1 MPWARRVSDAGQP
14 ARPAAAGPGRR
25 GFRRRRFRRSR
36 RLGRDGAANVRPGE
50 RLREERQSAGDRRSR
65 RARRGAARR
74 RGRRGKGAI
83 GGGALALLGT
93 LAMQALQKN
102 WGQQQTPTDPN
113 ALAREAPLGLR
124 APQNAREEQ
133 ELDQR
138 ALLMV
143 RAMINAAK
151 ADGEIDRQEIERIS
165 AKLGDAASD
174 QEARAFLVQEM
185 QQPSD
190 IDGITRQVSSPE
202 LAVQVY
208 AASLLAIEV
217 DTPGRAGLPARPRRP
232 PGPRCQRDLPGPPGA
247 GGPHGPPERL
257 TSGEPCDGG
266 IGLGCDRRCPDLAG
280 VRTADAESI
289 VYLRDGPQ
297 TSPPGLTE
305 LVGRDR

>member
-1 MPWARRVSDAGQP
+1 MFNARDLLGQLMQTGMADSSSDRLRHAMGSE
-14 ARPAAAGPGRR
+14 G
-25 GFRRRRFRRSR
+25 
-36 RLGRDGAANVRPGE
+36 LGRQDNPLGQLLQGLGGGGSGGGGSGGLGGLAEMAQQMFGQASGSVRSGNPLAIGGLAALAGALLGGRG
-50 RLREERQSAGDRRSR
+50 
-65 RARRGAARR
+65 GAAR
-74 RGRRGKGAI
+74 GAI

-124 APQNAREEQ
+124 APQNATEEQ

-190 IDGITRQVSSPE
+190 VDGITRQVSSPE

-217 DTPGRAGLPARPRRP
+217 DTPAERAYLR
-232 PGPRCQRDLPGPPGA
+232 
-247 GGPHGPPERL
+247 
-257 TSGEPCDGG
+257 
-266 IGLGCDRRCPDLAG
+266 DLAG
-280 VRTADAESI
+280 RLGLDAN
-289 VYLRDGPQ
+289 V
-297 TSPPGLTE
+297 TSRVHQALGVPMAA
-305 LVGRDR
+305 

>member
-1 MPWARRVSDAGQP
+1 MFNARDLLGQLMQAGMADSSSD
-14 ARPAAAGPGRR
+14 
-25 GFRRRRFRRSR
+25 
-36 RLGRDGAANVRPGE
+36 
-50 RLREERQSAGDRRSR
+50 RLRHAMGSEGVGRQDNPLGQLLQGLGGGGSGGGGSGGLGGLAEMAQQMFGQASGSVKSGNPLAIGGLAALAG
-65 RARRGAARR
+65 ALLGGGGGAAR
-74 RGRRGKGAI
+74 GAV

-102 WGQQQTPTDPN
+102 WGQQQAPTDPN
-113 ALAREAPLGLR
+113 ALTREAPLGLR
-124 APQNAREEQ
+124 EPQNAREEQ

-174 QEARAFLVQEM
+174 QEARAFLVKEM

-190 IDGITRQVSSPE
+190 IEGITRHISNPE

-217 DTPGRAGLPARPRRP
+217 DTPAERAYLR
-232 PGPRCQRDLPGPPGA
+232 
-247 GGPHGPPERL
+247 
-257 TSGEPCDGG
+257 
-266 IGLGCDRRCPDLAG
+266 DLAG
-280 VRTADAESI
+280 RLGLDANVTSRVHQALGVATAA
-289 VYLRDGPQ
+289 
-297 TSPPGLTE
+297 
-305 LVGRDR
+305 

>member
-1 MPWARRVSDAGQP
+1 MTRDPIGVNCVSYEL
-14 ARPAAAGPGRR
+14 R
-25 GFRRRRFRRSR
+25 GSR
-36 RLGRDGAANVRPGE
+36 RIRAQGRGDPVFNARDLLGQLMQTGMADSSSDRLRHAMGSEGLGRQDNPLGQLLQGLGGGGSGGGGSGGLGGLAEMAQQMFGQASGSVRSGNPLAIGGLAALAGALLGGRG
-50 RLREERQSAGDRRSR
+50 
-65 RARRGAARR
+65 GAAR
-74 RGRRGKGAI
+74 GAI

-124 APQNAREEQ
+124 APQNATEEQ

-190 IDGITRQVSSPE
+190 VDGITRQVSSPE

-217 DTPGRAGLPARPRRP
+217 DTPAERAYLR
-232 PGPRCQRDLPGPPGA
+232 
-247 GGPHGPPERL
+247 
-257 TSGEPCDGG
+257 
-266 IGLGCDRRCPDLAG
+266 DLAG
-280 VRTADAESI
+280 RLGLDANVTSRVHQALGVPTAA
-289 VYLRDGPQ
+289 
-297 TSPPGLTE
+297 
-305 LVGRDR
+305 